1 MTNKERIQKLN
12 PMDALNRFYGYFS
25 QLEKTSMT
33 NKEQV
38 LKLIEGR
45 IETMQ
50 TLAIESIELI
60 YNAGYNEGVEAVI
73 PVATADYHVTA
84 EEIRRLKK

>member
-1 MTNKERIQKLN
+1 MT
-12 PMDALNRFYGYFS
+12 
-25 QLEKTSMT
+25 
-33 NKEQV
+33 KEQV
-38 LKLIEGR
+38 FKQIEGR

-50 TLAIESIELI
+50 NTMIECIEMI
-60 YNAGYNEGVEAVI
+60 YNAGYNDGIEAVV